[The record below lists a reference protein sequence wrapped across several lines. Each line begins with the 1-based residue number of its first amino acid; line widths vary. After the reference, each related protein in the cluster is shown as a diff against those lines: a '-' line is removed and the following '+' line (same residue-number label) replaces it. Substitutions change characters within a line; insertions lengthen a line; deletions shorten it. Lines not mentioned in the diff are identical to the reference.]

1 MRQAAGN
8 GRAREATRRQDAE
21 RSGDRSIQGGAGHA
35 EVYRPTVRRG
45 ERLVNR
51 LHLKVLHLASA
62 VEARGRGGDRPPQGV
77 ARRMAKITLATIAAG
92 HDVAERVDDDTDPA
106 LGCACPPKDLLNG
119 ARRDA
124 DRQNKA
130 SPPTAYDRNG
140 DRDEALAADGT
151 EGADLANGRAF
162 RPQRLL
168 EAAAIVNRSERLA
181 KRMHGVEQLS
191 ARGIGKRNRLHERP
205 TLEDSLRFRPEQLE
219 IGLIERWQ
227 SRKRRR
233 GLDSLAEFG
242 RDPLGDARQR
252 VGSRAPR
259 SGTRLIRSYVG
270 DRGAEQQHRNGRRQD
285 QRDKQPT
292 RTRHRQGRLPWPRRR
307 QRRLRGTWAMLI
319 GRASKKHVGATSSV
333 P

>member
-1 MRQAAGN
+1 MRQLEHRARALGAHHFVLSHIPTPSSEFGGLDRNIPTFLARRQCEHRALVLVTSSLGEVACNQMRQAAGN
-8 GRAREATRRQDAE
+8 GRAREATRRQNAE
-21 RSGDRSIQGGAGHA
+21 RSGDRCIQGGAGHA

-140 DRDEALAADGT
+140 DRDETLAADGT

-168 EAAAIVNRSERLA
+168 EAAAIVDRSERLA
-181 KRMHGVEQLS
+181 NGMHGVEQLS

-233 GLDSLAEFG
+233 GLDSLAEF
-242 RDPLGDARQR
+242 
-252 VGSRAPR
+252 
-259 SGTRLIRSYVG
+259 
-270 DRGAEQQHRNGRRQD
+270 
-285 QRDKQPT
+285 
-292 RTRHRQGRLPWPRRR
+292 
-307 QRRLRGTWAMLI
+307 
-319 GRASKKHVGATSSV
+319 
-333 P
+333 